1 MTASS
6 YFRLN
11 SNISNAASSFA
22 TPRKLEPDICSS
34 GPEGASSPE
43 GNGAV
48 GGADSP
54 VVGGKEQ
61 QKTNTMS
68 GGGFF
73 GGRMLRFGGGAE
85 KEEEKGE
92 DANDASGNTIAGDD
106 IHNYDGGF
114 EFEAKK
120 GYMESPPR
128 RSSFFGRLGFLGG
141 SSGSPGHGDLP
152 KGYSTKVEKKVS
164 KRRAATRGPGT
175 GVGPVVATRSDRHV
189 EKRMVRRK
197 ATAAIAAA
205 APNVDVV
212 EESSGEEADVSS
224 MFFSLPQKGGR
235 SIKNK
240 QSSSRR
246 ARGDQKYLTK
256 SSSSKPHKI
265 RNYSNDSTSPTR
277 KQSILTTIFTF
288 IETHPN
294 VPHILS
300 FYAQLLFNL
309 FLIFSF
315 MSILW
320 SFWSTIRADVD
331 KKADEAVAEALAE
344 MAVCAQNYRENRCE
358 PETRVPA
365 MESVC
370 NGWERCMDRDP
381 RMGVGGGGGKG
392 GVGAGGRAVISAR
405 TFAEIFNGFVEPIS
419 YKAMVGFFFPYFFA
433 QFLHLFTPPLNLF
446 FLTNASDLHDNHPL
460 NLHHR
465 LQRHLCFFPQQGA
478 RLASYVFA

>member
-1 MTASS
+1 MHFLFSDPTANTKTYNSSVADPLKQSSPTRPHPSSSSSDPNTNKPLPSLTASS

-11 SNISNAASSFA
+11 GNSNNAASSFA

-43 GNGAV
+43 VNGV
-48 GGADSP
+48 IGGADSP

-61 QKTNTMS
+61 QRANTMG

-73 GGRMLRFGGGAE
+73 SGRTLKFGGGTE
-85 KEEEKGE
+85 KEE
-92 DANDASGNTIAGDD
+92 NDDKGNTVTGDD
-106 IHNYDGGF
+106 GNNYDGAF

-120 GYMESPPR
+120 GYLESPSR

-141 SSGSPGHGDLP
+141 SSGSPGRGDLP

-164 KRRAATRGPGT
+164 KRRAAARGPGA
-175 GVGPVVATRSDRHV
+175 GVGPVVAAGSDRHI

-205 APNVDVV
+205 AANANIA
-212 EESSGEEADVSS
+212 EESSGEEADESS
-224 MFFSLPQKGGR
+224 MFLSSPQKGGR
-235 SIKNK
+235 SSKNK
-240 QSSSRR
+240 QSNGRR
-246 ARGDQKYLTK
+246 ARSDQKSLTK
-256 SSSSKPHKI
+256 PSSSKSHKT
-265 RNYSNDSTSPTR
+265 RNYSTDSSSPTR
-277 KQSILTTIFTF
+277 KESILTSIFTF

-315 MSILW
+315 MTILW

-370 NGWERCMDRDP
+370 RGWETCMDRDP
-381 RMGVGGGGGKG
+381 RMGVGGG

-405 TFAEIFNGFVEPIS
+405 TFAEIFNGLVEPIS
-419 YKAMVGFFFPYFFA
+419 YKAMVRFFFFP
-433 QFLHLFTPPLNLF
+433 
-446 FLTNASDLHDNHPL
+446 S
-460 NLHHR
+460 
-465 LQRHLCFFPQQGA
+465 
-478 RLASYVFA
+478 